1 MFTSLVVTST
11 SLSPMSLT
19 VERKK
24 VPKELLTTRSVD
36 YLELLG
42 QREIA
47 VKFFKC
53 IIFISKT
60 QQLKPNHCRSIH
72 NTEVRGKMCIF

>member
-24 VPKELLTTRSVD
+24 VPKEMLTTRSVD
-36 YLELLG
+36 YLE
-42 QREIA
+42 
-47 VKFFKC
+47 
-53 IIFISKT
+53 
-60 QQLKPNHCRSIH
+60 
-72 NTEVRGKMCIF
+72 